1 MNNKEKV
8 ELWLLRIKQE
18 PERWTVRQAMDDIY
32 PEQYTMPNTMYVGD
46 PLKGT
51 CTLAKDFG
59 TPGVSGTHGGAGGSG
74 GYAGTGGAGGR
85 NEPLAM

>member
-46 PLKGT
+46 KQ
-51 CTLAKDFG
+51 FG
-59 TPGVSGTHGGAGGSG
+59 TSGVSGNHPVGAVGTIGTGIGGAGGNG
-74 GYAGTGGAGGR
+74 KNRGGAY
-85 NEPLAM
+85 